1 MKSILKSL
9 FIGGCLILP
18 IAGMSQNSE
27 SKTQDPRGVYK
38 LTTITSNGIVQYA
51 PFDQYKICTDSV
63 SLTVAVNDNGLF
75 RISNADKVILNYTG
89 EEVKGENDTSTKI
102 YDSDDKGFTLKWW
115 SEIKN
120 HILFPYRDW
129 CIEKYQVGEYS
140 STSSKIF
147 SALMTVQERDKKND
161 LIGTWRVLGRMDEL
175 RDVKEQLKS
184 MYEKNPT
191 AKPNNNFVIF
201 LPDCLV
207 DVSGVCLNVSYEGK
221 KSIKTGGV
229 TQRIKWLK
237 KDLIAIEFKK
247 GYQIDYTVYERV
259 TGDVPIISYIADRFV
274 K

>member
-1 MKSILKSL
+1 MKRILKSF

-27 SKTQDPRGVYK
+27 SKTQNPRGIYK

-63 SLTVAVNDNGLF
+63 TLTMSINNNGF
-75 RISNADKVILNYTG
+75 FGISNTDKVILNYTG

-102 YDSDDKGFTLKWW
+102 YNSDDKGFTLKWW
-115 SEIKN
+115 SNIKN
-120 HILFPYRDW
+120 HMLFPYNDW
-129 CIEKYQVGEYS
+129 CIEEYKSGEYS
-140 STSSKIF
+140 STASKIF

-175 RDVKEQLKS
+175 RDVKEQLES

-191 AKPNNNFVIF
+191 TKPNSNFIIF
-201 LPDCLV
+201 SPDCLV
-207 DVSGVCLNVSYEGK
+207 DLSGICLNISYESK

-247 GYQIDYTVYERV
+247 GYQIDYTIYERV
-259 TGDVPIISYIADRFV
+259 TNEVPVINYIADRFI